1 MRIELN
7 KSVLAGALTAL
18 GKLVSRISPIEAY
31 RCIEVRAQEN
41 VLHFRTNDITESLDF
56 TMEAE
61 TEGDFAKVVS
71 FEDFRS
77 AVRNCRNK
85 SIVLEVEEKLFR
97 VDTAELVLSDCEFPE
112 VRYIP
117 PEAKSEDL
125 PDNFLGLLNTAAP
138 IVNRSEYRKVLQ
150 GINLS
155 HDGITTTN
163 GKELFH
169 APVPLEVENMTL
181 PFPLA
186 LMATKAAGAGKLT
199 HWRAKNGDYFQIRI
213 TNWTWTGKAIDGQYP
228 NWKSIMPEEKSL
240 THAVTIT
247 PDHAEQLKIWLKLV
261 PDDLP
266 NNSMA
271 LSRNSNL
278 LHLRSQQGM
287 ETDIPAEFSGD
298 WQDYQLLVNR
308 NVLQRLLSEGH
319 TRIGCP
325 TGCIPLL
332 ATGGIGQYIAMPLC
346 QKTPESVAAPAAAEP
361 ATATEPVTEHT
372 NTNDQKESKT
382 MIDTNTTIVSAPV
395 QTVAPKQETVES
407 NPMEELT
414 ASIEAF
420 KLKLK
425 AISDESNALSRKVRE
440 VALAQKQKERDFV
453 LARRAIE
460 RIRMAI

>member
-7 KSVLAGALTAL
+7 KTVLAGSLTAL
-18 GKLVSRISPIEAY
+18 GKLVSRISPVEAY

-41 VLHFRTNDITESLDF
+41 VLHFRTNSITESLDF
-56 TMEAE
+56 VMEAE

-71 FEDFRS
+71 FEEFRS

-85 SIVLEVEEKLFR
+85 SIVLEVEETRFCI
-97 VDTAELVLSDCEFPE
+97 DGTELKIADCEFPE

-117 PEAKSEDL
+117 PEAKTESL
-125 PDNFLGLLNTAAP
+125 PENFIGLLNTAAP

-155 HDGITTTN
+155 RDGITATN

-169 APVPLEVENMTL
+169 APVPLEVESLTL

-186 LMATKAAGAGKLT
+186 FMATKAAGTGKLT
-199 HWRAKNGDYFQIRI
+199 HWTAKDGDCFQIRI
-213 TNWTWTGKAIDGQYP
+213 ANWTWTGKAVTGLYP
-228 NWKSIMPEEKSL
+228 NGKSVVPEDKSL
-240 THAVTIT
+240 THTVTLT
-247 PDHAEQLKIWLKLV
+247 PEHAEQMKSWLKLV

-266 NNSMA
+266 NNGMA
-271 LSRNSNL
+271 LSRNNDA

-287 ETDIPAEFSGD
+287 ETDIPAEFSGE
-298 WQDYQLLVNR
+298 WQGYKLLVNR

-325 TGCIPLL
+325 TGRIPLL

-346 QKTPESVAAPAAAEP
+346 QKTPEPVTAPTSEP
-361 ATATEPVTEHT
+361 ATTEPVTEHT
-372 NTNDQKESKT
+372 QTNDQKENKT

-395 QTVAPKQETVES
+395 QTVARNNETIES
-407 NPMEELT
+407 SPMEELT

-440 VALAQKQKERDFV
+440 VALVQKQKERDFV

>member
-1 MRIELN
+1 MKIELS
-7 KSVLAGALTAL
+7 KTVLAGALTAL
-18 GKLVSRISPIEAY
+18 GKLVSRISPVEAY
-31 RCIEVRAQEN
+31 RCIEVRAHEN

-112 VRYIP
+112 VRCIP
-117 PEAKSEDL
+117 PEAKTEAL
-125 PDNFLGLLNTAAP
+125 PENFIGLLNTAAP

-155 HDGITTTN
+155 RDGITSTN

-169 APVPLEVENMTL
+169 APIPLEVESLTL

-199 HWRAKNGDYFQIRI
+199 HWTAKDGDCFQIRI
-213 TNWTWTGKAIDGQYP
+213 GNWTWTGKAVSGLYP
-228 NWKSIMPEEKSL
+228 NWKSVVPEDKSL
-240 THAVTIT
+240 THTVTLT
-247 PDHAEQLKIWLKLV
+247 PDHAEQMKSWLKLV

-266 NNSMA
+266 NNGMA
-271 LSRNSNL
+271 LSRNNDA

-287 ETDIPAEFSGD
+287 ETDIPAAFCGD
-298 WQDYQLLVNR
+298 WQDYKLFVNR

-319 TRIGCP
+319 TSLACP
-325 TGCIPLL
+325 TGHGPFL
-332 ATGGIGQYIAMPLC
+332 ATGGIGRYIAMPLY
-346 QKTPESVAAPAAAEP
+346 QKTPESAAQPANEP
-361 ATATEPVTEHT
+361 ATEQPH
-372 NTNDQKESKT
+372 TNDQKESKT

-395 QTVAPKQETVES
+395 QTVARNNETIES
-407 NPMEELT
+407 SPMEELT
-414 ASIEAF
+414 ASIEEF

>member
-18 GKLVSRISPIEAY
+18 GKLVSRISPVEAY

-41 VLHFRTNDITESLDF
+41 VLHFRTNSIAESLDF

-61 TEGDFAKVVS
+61 TEGDFVKVVS

-97 VDTAELVLSDCEFPE
+97 VDTVELALSDCEFPE

-155 HDGITTTN
+155 RDGITTTN

-169 APVPLEVENMTL
+169 APVPLEVESLTL

-186 LMATKAAGAGKLT
+186 LMATKATGAGKLT
-199 HWRAKNGDYFQIRI
+199 HWTAKDGDCFQIRI
-213 TNWTWTGKAIDGQYP
+213 ANWTWTGKAVSGLYP
-228 NWKSIMPEEKSL
+228 NWKSVVPEEKSL

-266 NNSMA
+266 NNGMA
-271 LSRNSNL
+271 LSRNNDA

-287 ETDIPAEFSGD
+287 ETDIPAAFCGD
-298 WQDYQLLVNR
+298 WSDYKLFVNR

-319 TRIGCP
+319 TSLACP
-325 TGCIPLL
+325 EGHGPFL
-332 ATGGIGQYIAMPLC
+332 ATGGIGRYIAMPLY
-346 QKTPESVAAPAAAEP
+346 QKTPEP
-361 ATATEPVTEHT
+361 ATESVTEHPH
-372 NTNDQKESKT
+372 TNDQKENKT

-395 QTVAPKQETVES
+395 QTVARNPEPVES

>member
-18 GKLVSRISPIEAY
+18 SKLVSRISPVEAY
-31 RCIEVRAQEN
+31 RCSEVRAHEN

-61 TEGDFAKVVS
+61 TEGDFVKVVS
-71 FEDFRS
+71 FEEFRS

-97 VDTAELVLSDCEFPE
+97 VDTAELVLSECEFPE

-155 HDGITTTN
+155 RDGITTTN

-169 APVPLEVENMTL
+169 APVPLEVEDMTL

-186 LMATKAAGAGKLT
+186 LMATKATGAGKLT

-213 TNWTWTGKAIDGQYP
+213 ANWTWTGKAIEGQYP

-240 THAVTIT
+240 THAVTVT
-247 PDHAEQLKIWLKLV
+247 PL
-261 PDDLP
+261 
-266 NNSMA
+266 
-271 LSRNSNL
+271 
-278 LHLRSQQGM
+278 
-287 ETDIPAEFSGD
+287 
-298 WQDYQLLVNR
+298 
-308 NVLQRLLSEGH
+308 
-319 TRIGCP
+319 
-325 TGCIPLL
+325 
-332 ATGGIGQYIAMPLC
+332 
-346 QKTPESVAAPAAAEP
+346 
-361 ATATEPVTEHT
+361 
-372 NTNDQKESKT
+372 
-382 MIDTNTTIVSAPV
+382 
-395 QTVAPKQETVES
+395 
-407 NPMEELT
+407 
-414 ASIEAF
+414 
-420 KLKLK
+420 
-425 AISDESNALSRKVRE
+425 
-440 VALAQKQKERDFV
+440 
-453 LARRAIE
+453 
-460 RIRMAI
+460 

>member
-18 GKLVSRISPIEAY
+18 GKLVSRISPVEAY

-61 TEGDFAKVVS
+61 TEGDFVKVVS

-97 VDTAELVLSDCEFPE
+97 VDTVELAVSDCEFPE

-169 APVPLEVENMTL
+169 APVPLDVEDMTL

-199 HWRAKNGDYFQIRI
+199 HWTTKDGTCFQIRI
-213 TNWTWTGKAIDGQYP
+213 ASWTWTGKAVSGLYP

-271 LSRNSNL
+271 LCRNSNL

-287 ETDIPAEFSGD
+287 ETDIPAEFSGE

-325 TGCIPLL
+325 TGHGPFL
-332 ATGGIGQYIAMPLC
+332 ATGGTGRYIAMPLY
-346 QKTPESVAAPAAAEP
+346 QKTPDP
-361 ATATEPVTEHT
+361 ATEPVTEQPH
-372 NTNDQKESKT
+372 TNDQKESKT

-395 QTVAPKQETVES
+395 QTVSRNNES
-407 NPMEELT
+407 VTECSPMEELT

>member
-7 KSVLAGALTAL
+7 KSVLAGSLTAL
-18 GKLVSRISPIEAY
+18 GKLVSRISPVEAY
-31 RCIEVRAQEN
+31 RCIEVRAHEN
-41 VLHFRTNDITESLDF
+41 VLHFRTNSIAESLDF
-56 TMEAE
+56 AMEAE
-61 TEGDFAKVVS
+61 TEGDFAKIVS
-71 FEDFRS
+71 FEEFRS

-85 SIVLEVEEKLFR
+85 SIVLEVDETRFCI
-97 VDTAELVLSDCEFPE
+97 DGTALKIADCEFPE

-117 PEAKSEDL
+117 PEAKMEIL
-125 PDNFLGLLNTAAP
+125 PENFIGLLNTAAP

-155 HDGITTTN
+155 RDGITATN

-169 APVPLEVENMTL
+169 ASLSLEVESLTL

-186 LMATKAAGAGKLT
+186 LMATKAAGTGKFT
-199 HWRAKNGDYFQIRI
+199 HWTTKDGDCFQIRI
-213 TNWTWTGKAIDGQYP
+213 ASWIWTGKTVSGLYP
-228 NWKSIMPEEKSL
+228 NWKSVVPEDKTL
-240 THAVTIT
+240 THMVTLT
-247 PDHAEQLKIWLKLV
+247 PDYAEQLKIWLKLV

-271 LSRNSNL
+271 LCRNSNL

-287 ETDIPAEFSGD
+287 ETDIPAAFAGD
-298 WQDYQLLVNR
+298 WSDYKLFVNR
-308 NVLQRLLSEGH
+308 NILQRLLSEGH
-319 TRIGCP
+319 TSLACP
-325 TGCIPLL
+325 EGHGPFL
-332 ATGGIGQYIAMPLC
+332 ATGGIGRYIAMPLY
-346 QKTPESVAAPAAAEP
+346 QKSPEP
-361 ATATEPVTEHT
+361 ATEPVTEHP

-395 QTVAPKQETVES
+395 QTVARNNETIES
-407 NPMEELT
+407 SPMEELT